1 MGRYKLKLYLYT
13 SFQKY
18 HDRRE
23 RGKGSEV
30 AFPLRPNGPFQ
41 CCSVLLFKCKEMP
54 CFSVPRFQAVKT
66 TTAQSYLSHSLSL
79 WEAGGG
85 AGRPE
90 ASFQLCKDRSRGVR
104 LGCDPLWTFTTP
116 TKPKAKNQTV
126 RGWKVC
132 HIFTAAPFILW
143 GVSGPFSLSSA
154 LELQLVLIG
163 PQVLSL
169 SLGCYSIRPGIH
181 ISFNPKSIIKPIY

>member
-18 HDRRE
+18 HDRRGE
-23 RGKGSEV
+23 REREKKKGSASEV

-79 WEAGGG
+79 FEKQEVVQEEQRHLSNYVKTGPGG
-85 AGRPE
+85 
-90 ASFQLCKDRSRGVR
+90 LDLGVIPCE
-104 LGCDPLWTFTTP
+104 LSPLQP
-116 TKPKAKNQTV
+116 NQKPK
-126 RGWKVC
+126 
-132 HIFTAAPFILW
+132 
-143 GVSGPFSLSSA
+143 
-154 LELQLVLIG
+154 
-163 PQVLSL
+163 
-169 SLGCYSIRPGIH
+169 IRQ
-181 ISFNPKSIIKPIY
+181 